1 MAVRASIGHKAW
13 SLALAAAMILGTEG
27 QVLAA
32 MAPAKGSKGQAAGEA
47 TATGPAEAQPPASGG
62 PTASDLSGQAIER
75 FKAKDYDAAARLFDE
90 AYKLDPNPNYLFNI
104 GRVYEEKGDI
114 RAAVDYYQRF
124 VKEPG
129 VELESRELALQRLRV
144 LKAILQ
150 ETDAAA
156 QPEEQ
161 PKPEPEPVKTEP
173 EPAKPAPAPE
183 DPRPRKLQ
191 VAGYG
196 LLAVGGVATV
206 VGGILG
212 GVTLSRQNRLDE
224 TTDFQSRVDLAE
236 GGRSLALGTDVLL
249 FTGGALLLTGV
260 ILVAVGA
267 SKRKAGAVARRRVV
281 PTGLGVMARF

>member
-1 MAVRASIGHKAW
+1 MTAMRASTGHKAM
-13 SLALAAAMILGTEG
+13 SLALAAAMTLGTEG

-32 MAPAKGSKGQAAGEA
+32 MAPATGPSGQAA
-47 TATGPAEAQPPASGG
+47 ASG

-114 RAAVDYYQRF
+114 RSAVDYYQRF

-150 ETDAAA
+150 ETDAQA
-156 QPEEQ
+156 
-161 PKPEPEPVKTEP
+161 KPEPEPEKVEP
-173 EPAKPAPAPE
+173 EPAKVEPEPVKQPPPE

-212 GVTLSRQNRLDE
+212 GVTLAKQRELAGIHDYD
-224 TTDFQSRVDLAE
+224 TRVGLADR
-236 GGRSLALGTDVLL
+236 GKSLALGTDVLI

-267 SKRKAGAVARRRVV
+267 AKRKAGNVAARRVQPAGFGLVAR
-281 PTGLGVMARF
+281 F

>member
-1 MAVRASIGHKAW
+1 MRTSTGHKAM
-13 SLALAAAMILGTEG
+13 SLALAAVMTLGTEG

-32 MAPAKGSKGQAAGEA
+32 MAPA
-47 TATGPAEAQPPASGG
+47 TGPSGQVAASGQSAG
-62 PTASDLSGQAIER
+62 DLSAQAIDR

-114 RAAVDYYQRF
+114 RNAVDYYQRF

-150 ETDAAA
+150 ETDAAEA
-156 QPEEQ
+156 KPEPET
-161 PKPEPEPVKTEP
+161 KPEPEPETKP
-173 EPAKPAPAPE
+173 EPIRQPPPE

-191 VAGYG
+191 LAGYG

-212 GVTLSRQNRLDE
+212 GVTLAKQNELAGIHDYN
-224 TTDFQSRVDLAE
+224 SRVDLAAR
-236 GGRSLALGTDVLL
+236 GKSLALGTDVLI
-249 FTGGALLLTGV
+249 FTGGALLVTGV

-267 SKRKAGAVARRRVV
+267 AKRKGKSVAARRVLPAGFGLVAR
-281 PTGLGVMARF
+281 F

>member
-1 MAVRASIGHKAW
+1 MTATRASTGHKML
-13 SLALAAAMILGTEG
+13 SLALAATLTLGTEG

-32 MAPAKGSKGQAAGEA
+32 MAAETGSIGQEAGE
-47 TATGPAEAQPPASGG
+47 

-114 RAAVDYYQRF
+114 RSAVDYYQRF

-144 LKAILQ
+144 LKAILA
-150 ETDAAA
+150 ETDAKAA
-156 QPEEQ
+156 PD
-161 PKPEPEPVKTEP
+161 PEPKKPDP
-173 EPAKPAPAPE
+173 EPAKPEPVKAPPPE

-191 VAGYG
+191 LAGFG

-206 VGGILG
+206 VGGVLG
-212 GVTLSRQNRLDE
+212 GVTLSKQNELADIH
-224 TTDFQSRVDLAE
+224 DFDTRVDLAAR
-236 GGRSLALGTDVLL
+236 GKSLALGTDVLI

-267 SKRKAGAVARRRVV
+267 SRRKAANASARRVQ
-281 PTGLGVMARF
+281 PTGLGLVARF

>member
-1 MAVRASIGHKAW
+1 MRTSTGHKAM
-13 SLALAAAMILGTEG
+13 SLALAAVMTLGTEG

-32 MAPAKGSKGQAAGEA
+32 MAPATGPSGQAA
-47 TATGPAEAQPPASGG
+47 ASGQSAG
-62 PTASDLSGQAIER
+62 DLSAQAIDR

-114 RAAVDYYQRF
+114 RSAVDYYQRF

-150 ETDAAA
+150 ETDAAEA
-156 QPEEQ
+156 
-161 PKPEPEPVKTEP
+161 KPEPETKP
-173 EPAKPAPAPE
+173 EPVQQPPPE

-191 VAGYG
+191 LAGYG

-212 GVTLSRQNRLDE
+212 GVTLAKQNELAGIHDY
-224 TTDFQSRVDLAE
+224 DSRVDLAAR
-236 GGRSLALGTDVLL
+236 GKSLALGTDVLI

-267 SKRKAGAVARRRVV
+267 AKRKGKSVAARRVLPAGFGLVAR
-281 PTGLGVMARF
+281 F